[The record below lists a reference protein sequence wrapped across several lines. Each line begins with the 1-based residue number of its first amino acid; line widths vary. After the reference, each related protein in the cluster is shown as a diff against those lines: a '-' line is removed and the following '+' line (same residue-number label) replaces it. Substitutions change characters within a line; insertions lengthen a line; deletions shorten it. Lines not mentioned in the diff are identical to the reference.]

1 MKKYVILAVVSGVM
15 FYSFTGKEKTES
27 RDKKSSQVSK
37 PTGQETFL
45 LDVKKSKVEWVGKA
59 VTKQHTGTI
68 DFKSGNMVV
77 DTKQI
82 LSGFFY
88 IDMKTIACTDIKDP
102 ANNKQL
108 VDHLKS
114 DDFFSASKYET
125 TFKILK
131 ATRDIDAAE
140 GQVNYS
146 IKGDLTIKGIKNTIE
161 FPASISFTKKQVL
174 AKANVAIDRSKW
186 NVQYGSGSFFKDL
199 GDKMIDDT
207 LRIKLNIV
215 ADIK

>member
-1 MKKYVILAVVSGVM
+1 MIKKYVVIAAVASTLL
-15 FYSFTGKEKTES
+15 FAFIPKEKA
-27 RDKKSSQVSK
+27 DKSLFVSPK
-37 PTGQETFL
+37 GQETFL
-45 LDVKKSKVEWVGKA
+45 LDTKKSKVEWTGKA
-59 VTKQHTGTI
+59 VTKSHTGTI
-68 DFKSGNMVV
+68 DFKSGNLVV

-88 IDMKTIACTDIKDP
+88 IDMKTIACTDIKDA

-114 DDFFSASKYET
+114 DDFFSAAKYET

-131 ATRDIDAAE
+131 ATRDIDASE

-161 FPASISFTKKQVL
+161 FPATVSFTKKQVV
-174 AKANVAIDRSKW
+174 AKANVAINRTTY
-186 NVQYGSGSFFKDL
+186 NVKYLSGSFFQDL
-199 GDKMIDDT
+199 GDKVIEDT
-207 LRIKLNIV
+207 LRIRLNIV

>member
-1 MKKYVILAVVSGVM
+1 MIKKYAVVAVLTSSIL
-15 FYSFTGKEKTES
+15 FAFIPKEKIS
-27 RDKKSSQVSK
+27 KSSPK
-37 PTGQETFL
+37 GQETFL
-45 LDVKKSKVEWVGKA
+45 LDTKKSKVEWTGKA
-59 VTKQHTGTI
+59 VTKSHTGTI
-68 DFKSGNMVV
+68 DFKSGNLVV

-114 DDFFSASKYET
+114 DDFFSAAKYET
-125 TFKILK
+125 TFKIVK
-131 ATRDIDAAE
+131 ATRDIEAAE

-146 IKGDLTIKGIKNTIE
+146 IKGDLTIKGIKKTIE
-161 FPASISFTKKQVL
+161 FPATVSFTKKQVV
-174 AKANVAIDRSKW
+174 AKANVAIDRTTY
-186 NVQYGSGSFFKDL
+186 NVKFRSGTFFQDL
-199 GDKMIDDT
+199 GDKVIEDT
-207 LRIKLNIV
+207 LRLKLNIV